1 MFTAKKREWSELYTF
16 FTLLKDGKVTL
27 GNSLGKPSKRF
38 FPIHCIKREEHDGS
52 RSYFIEDEDV
62 RIVPEEGD
70 EYRIPR
76 EDFGTVAMMVLEA
89 MKGHSEEDDIESP
102 EGVEE
107 FLDAVKIF
115 NLEAQTEDRTDL
127 FIVFYTQGVPP
138 MGFRI
143 YSRVGTMDPLMDGGR
158 TANIKYH
165 LDGIKIPTPAVNK
178 INATEASEN
187 PVARRMMMVE
197 AMGGV
202 LKFDDAAD
210 KVFRSNLNLIDLHF
224 PRLLGE
230 MTRMMYLD
238 GTSRVRDL
246 VDKMKELNPLKIKDE
261 LIEKHGYYEY
271 KVKQF
276 LMAVALGMR
285 PTKVFDGFTGVVSGF
300 IFVDASG
307 KPLCYSVNDRAV
319 FENFLLNNTRLVHG
333 NVERDHYGYLE
344 RENGQWYFRLNA
356 KVALTKK

>member
-1 MFTAKKREWSELYTF
+1 
-16 FTLLKDGKVTL
+16 
-27 GNSLGKPSKRF
+27 
-38 FPIHCIKREEHDGS
+38 
-52 RSYFIEDEDV
+52 
-62 RIVPEEGD
+62 
-70 EYRIPR
+70 
-76 EDFGTVAMMVLEA
+76 
-89 MKGHSEEDDIESP
+89 
-102 EGVEE
+102 
-107 FLDAVKIF
+107 
-115 NLEAQTEDRTDL
+115 
-127 FIVFYTQGVPP
+127 
-138 MGFRI
+138 
-143 YSRVGTMDPLMDGGR
+143 
-158 TANIKYH
+158 
-165 LDGIKIPTPAVNK
+165 
-178 INATEASEN
+178 
-187 PVARRMMMVE
+187 MVE